1 MTTPAVGA
9 QARGSERPW
18 FREVTGDQWRAFLA
32 AYLGWM
38 LDGFDFSI
46 VTFLLVDI
54 QRSFT
59 VNSAL
64 AGALGTVALMFRV
77 VGGVGA
83 GTASDRWGRKGP
95 LMFSIIWYSLFA
107 FASGFST
114 SYGML
119 FACRALFGVGMGG
132 VWAAG
137 MPLAI
142 EHSPSRQRGRV
153 SGLLQGGYA
162 MGVILAA
169 IVYQF
174 VYPLVSQRE
183 DGWRV
188 LLWLGILPAL
198 LAFWIMSWVK
208 ESPVWLER
216 QRHLRD
222 TGDHETLSFA
232 RLFNRELLPITVHTT
247 LLMGSLLFL
256 YNSITWWYPTLLG
269 QIGRRPLGFQVAFQG
284 GAIVGALACGR
295 LSETSLGRR
304 GAASLATLIGL
315 AAIPLYVFT
324 TNTLLLGVGAAT
336 MGFFGTGNFGIVPGY
351 LNERFPTGSRAA
363 GAGFAYQAGAAL
375 ASVAPTFIGTVHDRG
390 MAWAPAMA
398 ICIGA
403 SGVLVIILFWLGPET
418 RGREFR
424 AADDVPPAQGPG
436 RAVSNGFAARAGALP
451 GGPGPISPIS
461 PPPG

>member
-1 MTTPAVGA
+1 MGCYDRRAMATPAAGA
-9 QARGSERPW
+9 QARGADRPW
-18 FREVTGDQWRAFLA
+18 FRKVTADQWRAFLA

-38 LDGFDFSI
+38 LDGFDFSM

-64 AGALGTVALMFRV
+64 AGALGTVALVFRV

-95 LMFSIIWYSLFA
+95 LMFSILWYSLFA
-107 FASGFST
+107 FSSGFST

-142 EHSPSRQRGRV
+142 EHSPSHRRGLV

-169 IVYQF
+169 IVYQLA
-174 VYPLVSQRE
+174 YPLVGQLE

-198 LAFWIMSWVK
+198 LAFWIMGYVK

-222 TGDHETLSFA
+222 TGNHDTLSFA
-232 RLFNRELLPITVHTT
+232 RLFRRELLPITVHTT

-269 QIGRRPLGFQVAFQG
+269 QMGRRPLPFQVAFQG
-284 GAIVGALACGR
+284 GAIIGALACGR

-304 GAASLATLIGL
+304 GAAGLATVIGL
-315 AAIPLYVFT
+315 AALPLYLFT
-324 TNTLLLGVGAAT
+324 TNAVLLVAGAAT

-363 GAGFAYQAGAAL
+363 GAGFAYQAGAGL
-375 ASVAPTFIGTVHDRG
+375 ASVAPTFIGTLHDRG

-398 ICIGA
+398 VCITA
-403 SGVLVIILFWLGPET
+403 SGALVLVLLWLGPET
-418 RGREFR
+418 RGRELF
-424 AADDVPPAQGPG
+424 QG
-436 RAVSNGFAARAGALP
+436 
-451 GGPGPISPIS
+451 
-461 PPPG
+461 